1 MNDASHIL
9 VVELQVIT
17 APFPPLW
24 IVLNEVP
31 EIVIGTALSA
41 LMKELLVILTEL
53 TDPAILR

>member
-1 MNDASHIL
+1 MNVASQIL
-9 VVELQVIT
+9 VAELQVMIP
-17 APFPPLW
+17 PFPPLW

-41 LMKELLVILTEL
+41 LMKELLVILTLL